1 MGRRDESAIASG
13 TNGSTRTPGLVAV
26 VSDDSAA
33 PAAVTG
39 SKRQTL
45 AGMLRGEAEV
55 ITRLSGLTVIAKPV
69 GAADDA
75 AKLIETVR
83 EMGAVGAIFLPDVEA
98 DRAQHTQRAV
108 VEWAGPAVLTDQDA
122 TAIAV
127 AASLLTALARAD
139 LDPAS
144 SRVVIT
150 GATTLS
156 LLRPLLIA
164 AGIGEI
170 DSWNAVDA
178 VGFGLKRLAYGADAV
193 IDLIGRASR
202 KLLFDQNQP
211 ILISPGPRID
221 DRIAVPGLLMAILQ
235 CSARIIDMEAY
246 DRCVLTLVAATPPG
260 RLLPEP
266 DPNLALVIAD
276 TAAAGLRRRH
286 AQPRSTRLPKR
297 GLG

>member
-1 MGRRDESAIASG
+1 MGRRDESVIVSG
-13 TNGSTRTPGLVAV
+13 TNGSTRTPGLIAV

-33 PAAVTG
+33 PTAVTG

-75 AKLIETVR
+75 AKLIEAIR
-83 EMGAVGAIFLPDVEA
+83 EMGAVGAIFLPGVEA
-98 DRAQHTQRAV
+98 DRAQGTQRAV
-108 VEWAGPAVLTDQDA
+108 AEWAGPAVLTDQDA

-150 GATTLS
+150 GATTLP

-193 IDLIGRASR
+193 IDLIGRASH
-202 KLLFDQNQP
+202 KLHFDQAQP
-211 ILISPGPRID
+211 IVISPGPRID
-221 DRIAVPGLLMAILQ
+221 DRIAVPGLLTAILQ
-235 CSARIIDMEAY
+235 CSARIIDVEAY
-246 DRCVLTLVAATPPG
+246 HRCVLTLVAATPPG

-266 DPNLALVIAD
+266 DSDLALAIAD
-276 TAAAGLRRRH
+276 TAAAGLRRRY
-286 AQPRSTRLPKR
+286 RSAAASQR

>member
-1 MGRRDESAIASG
+1 
-13 TNGSTRTPGLVAV
+13 VA
-26 VSDDSAA
+26 
-33 PAAVTG
+33 
-39 SKRQTL
+39 
-45 AGMLRGEAEV
+45 
-55 ITRLSGLTVIAKPV
+55 
-69 GAADDA
+69 
-75 AKLIETVR
+75 
-83 EMGAVGAIFLPDVEA
+83 
-98 DRAQHTQRAV
+98 
-108 VEWAGPAVLTDQDA
+108 EWAGPAVLTDQDA

-202 KLLFDQNQP
+202 KLHFDQAQP